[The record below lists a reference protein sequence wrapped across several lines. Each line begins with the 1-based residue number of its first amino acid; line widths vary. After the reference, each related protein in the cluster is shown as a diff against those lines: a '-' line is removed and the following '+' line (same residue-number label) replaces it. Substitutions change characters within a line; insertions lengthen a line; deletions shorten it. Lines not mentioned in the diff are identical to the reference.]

1 MNLNEKR
8 LEKLFDLIETLNQNG
23 YEEIAE
29 ELSNYLLDINIDTDR
44 LYDIYSMKLKSIKEK
59 EEKDFNWKDI
69 SYDEEGNKIIE
80 SRAELIYWIEDLQYI
95 NIANR
100 LEDKRS
106 WYKDIVKYVDC
117 YLYLDWTLWRR
128 MVRWNQM
135 LGLSNIEKCEEN
147 YNTPA
152 YERKRKGIK
161 EKIRRVPRV
170 EDVTLLKWCQM
181 LNKRWIDIN
190 DYSFKELIRET
201 RRRWLECPTLEEIKD
216 EIERSICHIEEEDNL
231 PREYQSKQERFD
243 KDWFEDL
250 FTLEDR
256 DELKVE
262 LNVYSWRSINNIEF
276 KNKKIMK
283 KINKENKKWM
293 KEKGYL
299 K

>member
-29 ELSNYLLDINIDTDR
+29 ELSMYLLDINIDTDR

-69 SYDEEGNKIIE
+69 SYDEEGNKIVE

-106 WYKDIVKYVDC
+106 GYKDIVKYVDC

-216 EIERSICHIEEEDNL
+216 EIERSISHIEEEDNL

-250 FTLEDR
+250 FTLEEI

-262 LNVYSWRSINNIEF
+262 LNVYSWRAINNIEF
-276 KNKKIMK
+276 KNTKLMK

>member
-1 MNLNEKR
+1 MKEKK
-8 LEKLFDLIETLNQNG
+8 LEKLFDLVETLNQNG

-29 ELSNYLLDINIDTDR
+29 ELSMYLLDINIDTDR
-44 LYDIYSMKLKSIKEK
+44 IYDIYTMKLKSIKEK
-59 EEKDFNWKDI
+59 EEKDFNWKDV
-69 SYDEEGNKIIE
+69 SYDEEWNRIIE
-80 SRAELIYWIEDLQYI
+80 TRAELIYWIEDLQYI

-117 YLYLDWTLWRR
+117 YLYLDWTVWRW
-128 MVRWNQM
+128 MVRGNQM
-135 LGLSNIEKCEEN
+135 LWLSNIEKCEEN

-216 EIERSICHIEEEDNL
+216 EIERSILHIEEEDNL

-250 FTLEDR
+250 FILEDR

-262 LNVYSWRSINNIEF
+262 LNVYSWRSINNIEY
-276 KNKKIMK
+276 KNTKLMN